1 MYRYCDGLVNSF
13 HTDFILKCVVLST
26 MNKGEGGILGVYV
39 LQISQWI
46 CKKKT
51 KKTKTR
57 RNIKADCSVGRLVM
71 ISLYRSC

>member
-51 KKTKTR
+51 RKQKHEE
-57 RNIKADCSVGRLVM
+57 
-71 ISLYRSC
+71 RSKQIVQ